1 MPVSAR
7 GLGTPPL
14 HLCPGL
20 GTPPLCLHL
29 GLAVLLKRWKTGWYR
44 QAGGPSGDHSE
55 RSSPPGSAASPK
67 CSQPPSSLSLWTWI
81 IRGPEGA
88 AFCLLAAPSTR
99 GRAASRGRIVTG
111 EQEARARAKEEGGA
125 GGWVLEPGVCV
136 HARTRVYV
144 SAWEGGMVGSL
155 LARGR
160 ACGPHPEVR
169 NQHLVRMWY
178 VWGTPASGLSVDKD
192 LVPREQRVF
201 IISPNNHPAIGRM
214 WLPPQGLQQ
223 AKKPPKQRQ
232 PRVQASV
239 GVGGVFRTRRTE
251 AQEGPDGARWA
262 WTWAGSACPGCLTST
277 ALYAGALGAESQT
290 DGQTDGQA

>member
-1 MPVSAR
+1 M
-7 GLGTPPL
+7 
-14 HLCPGL
+14 
-20 GTPPLCLHL
+20 
-29 GLAVLLKRWKTGWYR
+29 
-44 QAGGPSGDHSE
+44 
-55 RSSPPGSAASPK
+55 SPK

-136 HARTRVYV
+136 YACTRVYV

-160 ACGPHPEVR
+160 SCGPHPEVR

-192 LVPREQRVF
+192 LVPQEQRVF
-201 IISPNNHPAIGRM
+201 IISPNNHPIIGRT
-214 WLPPQGLQQ
+214 WLPPQELQQ

-232 PRVQASV
+232 PRYRPVWGWEASSGREGLRPGRV
-239 GVGGVFRTRRTE
+239 RMVHGGRGPGRGLR
-251 AQEGPDGARWA
+251 AQ
-262 WTWAGSACPGCLTST
+262 
-277 ALYAGALGAESQT
+277 GALPPRHCMLGRW
-290 DGQTDGQA
+290 GQGLRQMDRQMGRPET